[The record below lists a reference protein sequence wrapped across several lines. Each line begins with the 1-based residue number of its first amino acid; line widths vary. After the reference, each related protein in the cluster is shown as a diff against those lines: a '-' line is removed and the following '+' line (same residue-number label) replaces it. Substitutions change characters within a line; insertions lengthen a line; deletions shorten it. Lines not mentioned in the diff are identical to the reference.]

1 MPQIGPLE
9 IFMIAAVALIVFG
22 PQKLPEIARTVGR
35 FMQQMR
41 RMASEVK
48 TEFETG
54 LDDPDDDEVADEDAE
69 AIEEAAEPAEPA
81 KPEEPATEEAAPAPE
96 EDES

>member
-1 MPQIGPLE
+1 
-9 IFMIAAVALIVFG
+9 MIAAVALIVFG

-48 TEFETG
+48 TEFESG
-54 LDDPDDDEVADEDAE
+54 LDEPDEDDVADEDAE
-69 AIEEAAEPAEPA
+69 AIEAA
-81 KPEEPATEEAAPAPE
+81 KPPD
-96 EDES
+96 EDV